1 MKKYGVLAIIII
13 AIIIINLL
21 TNSVVLLANSEEDT
35 IEIYITGTQNYDYA
49 YEMLELI
56 NKEREKIGLSTLKM
70 DESLLTSSMER
81 AAEIALYL
89 SHTRPN
95 GNQYTS
101 INSKVSGENF
111 TAGNETA
118 SEAMESFMAS
128 PTHKA
133 NILTETFSSVGI
145 GHIVIEGINYWVQFF
160 SPYTALEPVQKP
172 TGTNEKT
179 YHISLLKSNLD
190 LRMKDANTTITLN
203 IGEKSSKSIYNY
215 NTWINALIENYNA
228 KWTSSNR
235 GVAVVDKNGNVTAV
249 NSGSATITAKIE
261 NQTVSYNVYVP
272 YEQLAKVEIFNTK
285 AAINI
290 ANNTTNITSWD
301 RESKDAVTTIIDNK
315 HNLNFI
321 YTNSNY
327 VYIQRLNENMGVRDT
342 LKIQKRYPIYGDTI
356 VDDDGNYYIAWG
368 QNDTSPESTG
378 KITFVISKYSN
389 SGSYISSYEKT
400 DSPKP
405 VEKPPAT
412 GEQEEIRKEE
422 PTKTI
427 FANGTCNLDI
437 NSKGIIAY
445 NYAKETKA
453 GLQCNSSGYIDSNT
467 MKEAKDYKVY
477 PYAAHSWATDVI
489 ALSNGDF
496 AFLQQTDMQKRSYD
510 VSLITQNVDKKY
522 TEYNRQM
529 FHFREGLAKQAGY
542 YYTFSNY
549 GSIEDLKTGVALI
562 ASSEKTLSLS
572 PAGSTENESRN
583 VFMQI
588 LKRDYLTGHV
598 GEKLTADS
606 FMTVG
611 ERKST
616 GTQKASN
623 GDEKYFLAKGT
634 TDYGVKWL
642 TNYSGDY
649 TVKNVKSVETN
660 IDRIAI
666 FYTVSKKGKSIAES
680 DKVYYMV
687 IDNEGDI
694 VQEPLLLEQGML
706 PGYSKPVYYA
716 GYVYFTNSNGTN
728 NLKTYKIRMEDTQ
741 DKTLITV
748 EDKEKIVNGRDKFN
762 INATVNNNAVLEYR
776 TTNSAIIDVASD
788 GTVTPKSEGE
798 AEIIISAKNLPR
810 VPEVRVKIIVDNE
823 VRTISLD
830 NTVLN
835 LENGASG
842 EYLEATVVPSGI
854 VTDVIWTTSNESVAT
869 ISNTA
874 NDNIVR
880 IVPKNSGTCTITAY
894 TREFPNI
901 KATCNVKVTTRVK
914 EIDIKDSRVTI
925 ESGDKYQL
933 SWAVTPK
940 DATNTNVVWSSSNTN
955 VVTVDQKGLITGVN
969 DGTAK
974 IIARSQDNYVL
985 ADICDVIVDTDV
997 KVKSLDVSPSSIEF
1011 SSLTEKKLD
1020 VKILPENASNKKL
1033 EFSSD
1038 NTRVATVNDNGIVEA
1053 KGSGSTKITIKTT
1066 DGSNISKTINV
1077 KVNIKCTSIVTSKEK
1092 IEISGK
1098 NPTYLYAYAMPTS
1111 ASNTKLNYNIKDISI
1126 ATIDQT
1132 GYINPLKNG
1141 NTTIIIKTTD
1151 GTNIIKEVPLTI
1163 TGIDDG
1169 DSGEQG
1175 GDNPGGG
1182 DDGNEDDENKELPF
1196 IDVKKGD
1203 WYYNAV
1209 EYTYKNGIIS
1219 GATDTEFRPTK
1230 NITRGMIVTILWR
1243 MEGKPK
1249 VTGIEDFPDV
1259 TGQYYYDAV
1268 RWAAKDKI
1276 VSGYNSGKFGPNDNI
1291 TREQLATILCNYA
1304 KYKKQN
1310 VNLSTDTSK
1319 YKDWYKVTGYARPAM
1334 SWAVSTGVITGKY
1347 NGTRVDPQGTASRAE
1362 AAGMIYNYCTKIK

>member
-1 MKKYGVLAIIII
+1 
-13 AIIIINLL
+13 
-21 TNSVVLLANSEEDT
+21 
-35 IEIYITGTQNYDYA
+35 
-49 YEMLELI
+49 
-56 NKEREKIGLSTLKM
+56 
-70 DESLLTSSMER
+70 
-81 AAEIALYL
+81 
-89 SHTRPN
+89 
-95 GNQYTS
+95 
-101 INSKVSGENF
+101 
-111 TAGNETA
+111 
-118 SEAMESFMAS
+118 
-128 PTHKA
+128 
-133 NILTETFSSVGI
+133 
-145 GHIVIEGINYWVQFF
+145 
-160 SPYTALEPVQKP
+160 
-172 TGTNEKT
+172 
-179 YHISLLKSNLD
+179 
-190 LRMKDANTTITLN
+190 
-203 IGEKSSKSIYNY
+203 
-215 NTWINALIENYNA
+215 
-228 KWTSSNR
+228 
-235 GVAVVDKNGNVTAV
+235 
-249 NSGSATITAKIE
+249 
-261 NQTVSYNVYVP
+261 
-272 YEQLAKVEIFNTK
+272 
-285 AAINI
+285 
-290 ANNTTNITSWD
+290 
-301 RESKDAVTTIIDNK
+301 
-315 HNLNFI
+315 
-321 YTNSNY
+321 
-327 VYIQRLNENMGVRDT
+327 
-342 LKIQKRYPIYGDTI
+342 
-356 VDDDGNYYIAWG
+356 
-368 QNDTSPESTG
+368 
-378 KITFVISKYSN
+378 
-389 SGSYISSYEKT
+389 
-400 DSPKP
+400 
-405 VEKPPAT
+405 
-412 GEQEEIRKEE
+412 
-422 PTKTI
+422 
-427 FANGTCNLDI
+427 
-437 NSKGIIAY
+437 
-445 NYAKETKA
+445 
-453 GLQCNSSGYIDSNT
+453 
-467 MKEAKDYKVY
+467 
-477 PYAAHSWATDVI
+477 
-489 ALSNGDF
+489 
-496 AFLQQTDMQKRSYD
+496 
-510 VSLITQNVDKKY
+510 
-522 TEYNRQM
+522 
-529 FHFREGLAKQAGY
+529 
-542 YYTFSNY
+542 
-549 GSIEDLKTGVALI
+549 
-562 ASSEKTLSLS
+562 
-572 PAGSTENESRN
+572 
-583 VFMQI
+583 MQI

-623 GDEKYFLAKGT
+623 GDEKYFLAEGT

-666 FYTVSKKGKSIAES
+666 FYTVSKKGKPIAES

-776 TTNSAIIDVASD
+776 TTNSAIIDVTSD

-842 EYLEATVVPSGI
+842 EYLEATVVPNGI

-914 EIDIKDSRVTI
+914 EIDLKDSRVTI

-940 DATNTNVVWSSSNTN
+940 DATNTN
-955 VVTVDQKGLITGVN
+955 
-969 DGTAK
+969 
-974 IIARSQDNYVL
+974 ARSQDNYVL

-1053 KGSGSTKITIKTT
+1053 KGSGNTKITIKTT
-1066 DGSNISKTINV
+1066 DGSNISRTINV

-1111 ASNTKLNYNIKDISI
+1111 ASNTKLNYNIKDTSI

-1182 DDGNEDDENKELPF
+1182 DDENKELPF

-1230 NITRGMIVTILWR
+1230 KITRGMIVTILW
-1243 MEGKPK
+1243 
-1249 VTGIEDFPDV
+1249 
-1259 TGQYYYDAV
+1259 
-1268 RWAAKDKI
+1268 
-1276 VSGYNSGKFGPNDNI
+1276 
-1291 TREQLATILCNYA
+1291 
-1304 KYKKQN
+1304 
-1310 VNLSTDTSK
+1310 
-1319 YKDWYKVTGYARPAM
+1319 
-1334 SWAVSTGVITGKY
+1334 
-1347 NGTRVDPQGTASRAE
+1347 
-1362 AAGMIYNYCTKIK
+1362 

>member
-190 LRMKDANTTITLN
+190 LKMKDANTTITLN

-272 YEQLAKVEIFNTK
+272 YEQLAKVEVFNTK

-301 RESKDAVTTIIDNK
+301 RESKDAVTTILDNK

-321 YTNSNY
+321 YTDSNY

-368 QNDTSPESTG
+368 QNDTSSESTG

-405 VEKPPAT
+405 AEKPPAT

-510 VSLITQNVDKKY
+510 VSLITQNADKKY

-562 ASSEKTLSLS
+562 ASSEKTLSVS

-623 GDEKYFLAKGT
+623 RDEKYFLAKGT

-666 FYTVSKKGKSIAES
+666 FYTVSKKGKPIAES

-776 TTNSAIIDVASD
+776 TTNSAIIDVTSD

-810 VPEVRVKIIVDNE
+810 VSEVRVKIIVDNE

-894 TREFPNI
+894 TKEFPKI
-901 KATCNVKVTTRVK
+901 RATCNVKVTTRVK
-914 EIDIKDSRVTI
+914 EVDIKDSRVTI

-940 DATNTNVVWSSSNTN
+940 DATNTNVVWSSSNTD
-955 VVTVDQKGLITGVN
+955 VVTVDPKGVITGIN

-985 ADICDVIVDTDV
+985 ADICDIIVDTD
-997 KVKSLDVSPSSIEF
+997 
-1011 SSLTEKKLD
+1011 
-1020 VKILPENASNKKL
+1020 
-1033 EFSSD
+1033 
-1038 NTRVATVNDNGIVEA
+1038 
-1053 KGSGSTKITIKTT
+1053 
-1066 DGSNISKTINV
+1066 V

-1111 ASNTKLNYNIKDISI
+1111 ASNTKLNYNIKDTSI

-1175 GDNPGGG
+1175 GGNPGGG
-1182 DDGNEDDENKELPF
+1182 DDGNEDDEDKELPF

-1304 KYKKQN
+1304 KYKNQN

-1319 YKDWYKVTGYARPAM
+1319 YKDWYKITGYARPAM
-1334 SWAVSTGVITGKY
+1334 DWAVATGVITGKE
-1347 NGTRVDPQGTASRAE
+1347 NETKVDPQGTATRAE
-1362 AAGMIYNYCTKIK
+1362 AACMIYNYCTKIK

>member
-190 LRMKDANTTITLN
+190 LKMKDANTTITLN

-272 YEQLAKVEIFNTK
+272 YEQLAKVEVFNTK

-301 RESKDAVTTIIDNK
+301 RESKDAVTTILDNK
-315 HNLNFI
+315 HNSNFI
-321 YTNSNY
+321 YTDSNY

-412 GEQEEIRKEE
+412 GEKEEIRKEE

-510 VSLITQNVDKKY
+510 VSLITQNADKKY

-666 FYTVSKKGKSIAES
+666 FYTVSKKGKPIAES

-776 TTNSAIIDVASD
+776 TTNSAIIDVTSD

-810 VPEVRVKIIVDNE
+810 VSEVRVKIIVDNE

-940 DATNTNVVWSSSNTN
+940 DATNTNVVWSSSNTD
-955 VVTVDQKGLITGVN
+955 VVTVDPKGVITGVN

-997 KVKSLDVSPSSIEF
+997 KV
-1011 SSLTEKKLD
+1011 
-1020 VKILPENASNKKL
+1020 
-1033 EFSSD
+1033 
-1038 NTRVATVNDNGIVEA
+1038 
-1053 KGSGSTKITIKTT
+1053 
-1066 DGSNISKTINV
+1066 
-1077 KVNIKCTSIVTSKEK
+1077 NIKCTSIVTSKEK

-1098 NPTYLYAYAMPTS
+1098 NPTYIYAYAIPTN
-1111 ASNTKLNYNIKDISI
+1111 ASNTKLNYSIKDNSI

-1132 GYINPLKNG
+1132 GYIKPIKNG

-1151 GTNIIKEVPLTI
+1151 GTNITKEVPLTV
-1163 TGIDDG
+1163 TGIDDEG
-1169 DSGEQG
+1169 GNGEG
-1175 GDNPGGG
+1175 GEEEIKD
-1182 DDGNEDDENKELPF
+1182 LPF
-1196 IDVKKGD
+1196 VDVRNGD
-1203 WYYNAV
+1203 WFYTAV
-1209 EYTYKNGIIS
+1209 EYCYNKGIIM
-1219 GATDTEFRPTK
+1219 GATEKEFRPTK
-1230 NITRGMIVTILWR
+1230 NITRVMIVTILWR
-1243 MEGKPK
+1243 MEGEPK
-1249 VTGIEDFPDV
+1249 VTGVSDFPDV
-1259 TGQYYYDAV
+1259 KSGQYYYNAV
-1268 RWAAKDKI
+1268 RWATKNKI
-1276 VSGYNSGKFGPNDNI
+1276 VNGYNNGKFGPNDNI

-1304 KYKKQN
+1304 KYKGKN
-1310 VNLSTDTSK
+1310 VNKTVETSK
-1319 YKDWYKVTGYARPAM
+1319 YADWYKVTGYARPAM
-1334 SWAVSTGVITGKY
+1334 SWAVATGVITGKY
-1347 NGTRVDPQGTASRAE
+1347 NGTKVDPQGTASRAE